1 MRGVMAAA
9 AAVVMME
16 TFFPSCSPSCRTFS
30 LRRCS
35 IHLLKRSLLRFAS
48 VFSSNHLVP
57 SCTSKC
63 HSWMSLTPQK
73 YPEWLEAN
81 KPRLSPE
88 DYQRYE
94 QQAKLMGEICGL
106 FEREE
111 QDSGDKEGTFESI
124 MDLMQKVRHI
134 WLLSRRIVKCEW
146 NQDKEV
152 RVCFFFFLSFVSCLL
167 NNLACECSI
176 NHYCDWCCRD
186 ADLINLIA
194 TTVRGTP
201 VQWHWQWV

>member
-1 MRGVMAAA
+1 
-9 AAVVMME
+9 
-16 TFFPSCSPSCRTFS
+16 
-30 LRRCS
+30 
-35 IHLLKRSLLRFAS
+35 
-48 VFSSNHLVP
+48 
-57 SCTSKC
+57 
-63 HSWMSLTPQK
+63 MSLVNVTHPSQ
-73 YPEWLEAN
+73 YPEWLETN

-111 QDSGDKEGTFESI
+111 QDSGDKESTFESI
-124 MDLMQKVRHI
+124 MDLMQKVDTLDFSVAE
-134 WLLSRRIVKCEW
+134 LLIVNEIKTKKSES
-146 NQDKEV
+146 V
-152 RVCFFFFLSFVSCLL
+152 SFFFLSFVSCTL

-201 VQWHWQWV
+201 VQ